1 MKMKEKIKREL
12 NNDQLND
19 AAVDMCY
26 MISQTP
32 SIRVSVVDL
41 VKLKQSFV
49 ALLESEYIEN
59 EENEEE

>member
-41 VKLKQSFV
+41 VKLKQGFV